1 MAVTTDIVRA
11 WRNPRAVMR
20 GLLDAGRREDRALI
34 FVMGACFVIFV
45 AQWPRLSRRAAGFDL
60 APGAEVPELSQLV
73 AYEFMAWI
81 MVWPLMLYFLGSL
94 LHVLAKAAGGKG
106 SFYSARLSLFWAMLA
121 TTPLALLYGLST
133 GFLGQVASTQM
144 VGVIWIA
151 GFIAIFGASFYEAE
165 QRPEG

>member
-20 GLLDAGRREDRALI
+20 SLLDAGRREDRALI

-45 AQWPRLSRRAAGFDL
+45 AQWPRLSRKAAGFDI
-60 APGAEVPELSQLV
+60 PSGSDVPELSQLV

-94 LHVLAKAAGGKG
+94 LHFFAKAIGGKG
-106 SFYSARLSLFWAMLA
+106 SYYSARLALFWSLLA
-121 TTPLALLYGLST
+121 TTPAALFYGLCT
-133 GFLGQVASTQM
+133 GFLGSTASTQL
-144 VGVIWIA
+144 VGAVWIA
-151 GFIAIFGASFYEAE
+151 AFVAIFFASFYEAE